1 MRIVSPNAKATFA
14 IAADATWPTIKF
26 ATDAVGVQ
34 HTWGWKIAW
43 RSYSR
48 SGSTTTADCTWDATS
63 TVTDLGGEFTVSA
76 TAKPAGKTSTE
87 QATVAGSIIGT
98 NPNGMLVNAY
108 LVSKFNASGFGAILK
123 QESNY
128 RISTGKTSRSS
139 LSTTGTACASS
150 QHRFRAMIRCGIGSA
165 TSTAGSRSSPRNI
178 RRPSLICRSPA
189 AVTLPINSSARPCAA
204 GTAAP
209 IRVRLKSG

>member
-128 RISTGKTSRSS
+128 RHFNGQNEPIKSFDNGYGMCQ
-139 LSTTGTACASS
+139 LTTPVPSYD
-150 QHRFRAMIRCGIGSA
+150 QVWNWK
-165 TSTAGSRSSPRNI
+165 RNI
-178 RRPSLICRSPA
+178 DGGLA
-189 AVTLPINSSARPCAA
+189 LFAQKY
-204 GTAAP
+204 TAA
-209 IRVRLKSG
+209 IAYLSQSGRSYTADQLKREAVCRWNGGAY